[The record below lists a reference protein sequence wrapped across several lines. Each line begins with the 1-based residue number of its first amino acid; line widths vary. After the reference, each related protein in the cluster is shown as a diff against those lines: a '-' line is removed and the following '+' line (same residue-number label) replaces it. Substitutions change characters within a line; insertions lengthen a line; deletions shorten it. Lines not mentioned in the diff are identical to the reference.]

1 MLHEIKLAIQRNLMQ
16 KLVLSA
22 FLILFLVPFSQAF
35 SQEYY
40 DNTPTLSTFL
50 STTPFVYHDSEGY
63 AIVVGI
69 VENANSLAFITNVEI
84 QVKFFVGSD
93 SEPLEILTG
102 YTTLQVIP
110 PNGQS
115 PFAIRSDTANPNI
128 TKASVSILGFDSS
141 ESKEKSL
148 TVFSTDIF
156 LEPSFDLLDP
166 DPTLLFSGVLRNGD
180 TSIFNTNVYL
190 AFYDVFE
197 PPRVLGVSTIE
208 IGDVEPNEEV
218 LLEFNE
224 KINSSAVGFLLFSE
238 SDKFYSDFI
247 DVKIPPLQVSTKL
260 VTISDVTV
268 EDTMGNKLSEIKVG
282 STVNIKS
289 KTLIHFVADQKSNET
304 AYTYYIQIKESGTSP
319 YVEYIGKFDGRFI
332 GTGTES
338 QTIDW
343 IPEKK
348 GLFFIE
354 TFVWDRNNIPI
365 AEQGPIVLIIV
376 N

>member
-1 MLHEIKLAIQRNLMQ
+1 MLHEINYYFKETCMQ

-35 SQEYY
+35 SAEYY
-40 DNTPTLSTFL
+40 DNAPTLTTYL
-50 STTPFVYHDSEGY
+50 STIPFVYHDSEGY

-84 QVKFFVGSD
+84 QVKFFAGSD
-93 SEPLEILTG
+93 SKPLEILIG
-102 YTTLQVIP
+102 NTTLQVIP

-115 PFAIRSDTANPNI
+115 PFAIRSEKPNPDI
-128 TKASVSILGFDSS
+128 TNASISLLGFDSTGP
-141 ESKEKSL
+141 KEKSL
-148 TVFSTDIF
+148 TAFSTDVF

-197 PPRVLGVSTIE
+197 PPRILGVSTIE
-208 IGDVEPNEEV
+208 IGDVEPNGEV

-224 KINSSAVGFLLFSE
+224 KINPSTVGFLLFSE
-238 SDKFYSDFI
+238 SDKFYSDFV
-247 DVKIPPLQVSTKL
+247 DVKIPPPQISTKL

-268 EDTMGNKLSEIKVG
+268 EDTIGNKLSEIKVG
-282 STVNIKS
+282 STVYIKS
-289 KTLIHFVADQKSNET
+289 ETWIQFAADQKSNET
-304 AYTYYIQIKESGTSP
+304 AYTYYVQIKESGTSP
-319 YVEYIGKFDGRFI
+319 YVEFIGNFDGRFI
-332 GTGTES
+332 GTEPES
-338 QTIDW
+338 QIIDW
-343 IPEKK
+343 VPEKK

-365 AEQGPIVLIIV
+365 AEQGPIVLIVV